1 MVVVSYYWVLN
12 DVVNNGFNGFNG
24 FNDFNGF
31 NEFNGNLYYGLLI
44 GEWIGGICSL
54 GWP

>member
-12 DVVNNGFNGFNG
+12 DVVNNGFN
-24 FNDFNGF
+24 DFNGF
-31 NEFNGNLYYGLLI
+31 NEFNGNLYYWPLI